1 LVPVGEK
8 EVYVNGTLALA
19 SAPAPQQ
26 YEPPALAWRDE
37 PVQAVG
43 AVIWAIL
50 VGFSLAAATG
60 LATYCIYVGGSPSTE
75 FTWRGFKVS
84 CRR

>member
-1 LVPVGEK
+1 M
-8 EVYVNGTLALA
+8 NGTLALA
-19 SAPAPQQ
+19 PAPVPAR
-26 YEPPALAWRDE
+26 YEPPALEWRE
-37 PVQAVG
+37 EQLQAAG